1 MKISLYQANELASL
15 ELYVD
20 DDGVVDMEGWEAA
33 KVVVAEKQRAVC
45 AFIKNQS
52 AGVSMLDTAI
62 ASLLEKK
69 RVIEA
74 QQERLKAYLLDNMKE
89 HGVKSISALDGTFSA
104 TISYLRDESLQW
116 TCEPTDIP
124 MDFKTIKTVAS
135 PSKTLAKE
143 AILRGEPVSCAILTH
158 KDRLTIK

>member
-1 MKISLYQANELASL
+1 MKISLYQADQLASL
-15 ELYVD
+15 ELFVD
-20 DDGVVDMEGWEAA
+20 DDGVVDMEGWENA
-33 KVVVAEKQRAVC
+33 KMVVADKQRAVC
-45 AFIKNQS
+45 AHIKNQS
-52 AGVSMLDTAI
+52 AGVSMLETAI

-74 QQERLKAYLLDNMKE
+74 QQERLKAYLLENMKE
-89 HGVKSISALDGTFSA
+89 HGVKEIKALDGTFSA

-116 TCEPTDIP
+116 IEGVDIP
-124 MDFKTIKTVAS
+124 MGFKTIKTVAP

-143 AILRGEPVSCAILTH
+143 AILRGEPVSCAVLTH

>member
-45 AFIKNQS
+45 AFIKNQG
-52 AGVSMLDTAI
+52 AGVSMLDAAI
-62 ASLLEKK
+62 ASLVEKK
-69 RVIEA
+69 RVIVA
-74 QQERLKAYLLDNMKE
+74 QQERLKAYLLENMKE
-89 HGVKSISALDGTFSA
+89 HGVKEIKALDGTFSA

-116 TCEPTDIP
+116 IEGVEVP
-124 MDFKTIKTVAS
+124 MEFKTIKTVAT

-143 AILRGEPVSCAILTH
+143 AILRGEPVSCAVLTH

>member
-15 ELYVD
+15 ELFVD

-33 KVVVAEKQRAVC
+33 KMVVVDKQRAC
-45 AFIKNQS
+45 IAYIKNQS

-69 RVIEA
+69 RIIEN
-74 QQERLKAYLLDNMKE
+74 QQERLKAYLMENMKE
-89 HGVKSISALDGTFSA
+89 HGVKEIKALDGTFSA

-116 TCEPTDIP
+116 TCETADIP
-124 MDFKTIKTVAS
+124 MDFKTIKTVAT

-143 AILRGEPVSCAILTH
+143 AILRGEPVSCAVLTH

>member
-15 ELYVD
+15 EPYVD

-45 AFIKNQS
+45 AFIKNQG

-62 ASLLEKK
+62 ASLMEKK

-74 QQERLKAYLLDNMKE
+74 QQERLKAYLLENMKE
-89 HGVKSISALDGTFSA
+89 HGVKEIKALDGTFSA

-116 TCEPTDIP
+116 IEGVEVP
-124 MDFKTIKTVAS
+124 MEFKTIKTVAT

-143 AILRGEPVSCAILTH
+143 AILRGEPVSCAVLTN
-158 KDRLTIK
+158 KDRLTVK

>member
-45 AFIKNQS
+45 AFIKNQG
-52 AGVSMLDTAI
+52 AGVSMLDAAI
-62 ASLLEKK
+62 ASLVEKK

-74 QQERLKAYLLDNMKE
+74 QQERLKAYLLENMKE
-89 HGVKSISALDGTFSA
+89 HGVKEIKALDGTFSA

-116 TCEPTDIP
+116 IEGVEVP
-124 MDFKTIKTVAS
+124 MEFKTIKTTAS
-135 PSKTLAKE
+135 ASKTLAKE
-143 AILRGEPVSCAILTH
+143 AILRGEPVSCAVLTH

>member
-45 AFIKNQS
+45 AFIKNQG

-62 ASLLEKK
+62 ASLMEKK

-89 HGVKSISALDGTFSA
+89 HGVKEIKALDGTFSA

-116 TCEPTDIP
+116 IEGVDIP
-124 MDFKTIKTVAS
+124 MDFKTIKTVAT

-143 AILRGEPVSCAILTH
+143 AILRGEPVSCAVLTN
-158 KDRLTIK
+158 KDRLTVK

>member
-45 AFIKNQS
+45 AFIKNQG
-52 AGVSMLDTAI
+52 AGVSMLDAAI
-62 ASLLEKK
+62 ASLVEKK
-69 RVIEA
+69 RVIVA
-74 QQERLKAYLLDNMKE
+74 QQERLKAYLLENMKE
-89 HGVKSISALDGTFSA
+89 HGVKEIKALDGTFSA

-116 TCEPTDIP
+116 IEGVEVP
-124 MDFKTIKTVAS
+124 MEFKTIKTTAS
-135 PSKTLAKE
+135 ASKTLAKE
-143 AILRGEPVSCAILTH
+143 AILRGEPVSCAVLTH

>member
-15 ELYVD
+15 ELFVD
-20 DDGVVDMEGWEAA
+20 DDGVVDMEGWENA
-33 KVVVAEKQRAVC
+33 KMVVADKQRAVC

-52 AGVSMLDTAI
+52 AGVSMLETAI

-74 QQERLKAYLLDNMKE
+74 QQERLKAYLLENMKE
-89 HGVKSISALDGTFSA
+89 HGVKEIKALDGTFSA
-104 TISYLRDESLQW
+104 TISYLRDSELVW
-116 TCEPTDIP
+116 TCETADIP
-124 MDFKTIKTVAS
+124 MDFKTIKTVAT

-143 AILRGEPVSCAILTH
+143 AILRGEPVSCAVLTH

>member
-15 ELYVD
+15 ELFVD

-33 KVVVAEKQRAVC
+33 KMVVADKQRAVC
-45 AFIKNQS
+45 AFIKNQGV
-52 AGVSMLDTAI
+52 GVSMLDTAI

-69 RVIEA
+69 RIIEN
-74 QQERLKAYLLDNMKE
+74 QQERLKAYLLENMKE
-89 HGVKSISALDGTFSA
+89 HGVKEIKALDGTFSA

-116 TCEPTDIP
+116 IEGVEVP
-124 MDFKTIKTVAS
+124 MDFKTIKTVAT

-143 AILRGEPVSCAILTH
+143 AILRGDPVSCAVLTH

>member
-1 MKISLYQANELASL
+1 MKISLYQADQLASL
-15 ELYVD
+15 ELFVD
-20 DDGVVDMEGWEAA
+20 EDGVLDMEGWKHA
-33 KVVVAEKQRAVC
+33 KILVEQKQRAVC
-45 AFIKNQS
+45 AHIKNQS

-62 ASLLEKK
+62 AYLLEKK

-74 QQERLKAYLLDNMKE
+74 QQEKLKQYLRDNMRE
-89 HGVKSISALDGTFSA
+89 HGVKEIKALDGTFSA

-116 TCEPTDIP
+116 IEGVEVP
-124 MDFKTIKTVAS
+124 MGFKTIKTVAT

>member
-15 ELYVD
+15 ELFVD

-33 KVVVAEKQRAVC
+33 KMVVADKQRAVC
-45 AFIKNQS
+45 AHIKNQS

-74 QQERLKAYLLDNMKE
+74 QQERLKQYLLDNMRE
-89 HGVKSISALDGTFSA
+89 HGVKEIKALDGTFSA

-116 TCEPTDIP
+116 IEGVEVP
-124 MDFKTIKTVAS
+124 MDFKTIKTVAT

-143 AILRGEPVSCAILTH
+143 AILRGDPVSFAVLTH

>member
-15 ELYVD
+15 ELFVD

-33 KVVVAEKQRAVC
+33 KMVVADKQRAVC
-45 AFIKNQS
+45 AHIKNQS
-52 AGVSMLDTAI
+52 AGVEMLETAI

-74 QQERLKAYLLDNMKE
+74 QQERLKQYLLDNMRE
-89 HGVKSISALDGTFSA
+89 HGVKEIKALDGTFSA

-116 TCEPTDIP
+116 IEGVEVP
-124 MDFKTIKTVAS
+124 MDFKTIKTVAT

-143 AILRGEPVSCAILTH
+143 AILRGDPVSCAVLTH

>member
-1 MKISLYQANELASL
+1 MKISLYQADQLASL

-52 AGVSMLDTAI
+52 ASVSMLDTAI
-62 ASLLEKK
+62 VALMEKK

-74 QQERLKAYLLDNMKE
+74 QQERLKQHLLDNMRE

-116 TCEPTDIP
+116 IEGVDIP
-124 MDFKTIKTVAS
+124 MEFKTIKTVAT

-143 AILRGEPVSCAILTH
+143 AILRGEPVSCAVLTH
-158 KDRLTIK
+158 KDRLTVK

>member
-15 ELYVD
+15 ELFVD
-20 DDGVVDMEGWEAA
+20 DDGVVDMEGWENA
-33 KVVVAEKQRAVC
+33 KMVVADKQRAVC
-45 AFIKNQS
+45 AHIKNQS
-52 AGVSMLDTAI
+52 AGVSMLETAI

-74 QQERLKAYLLDNMKE
+74 QQERLKAYLLENMKE
-89 HGVKSISALDGTFSA
+89 HGVKEIKALDGTFSA

-116 TCEPTDIP
+116 IEGVDIP
-124 MDFKTIKTVAS
+124 MDFKTIKTTAT

-143 AILRGEPVSCAILTH
+143 AILRGEPVSCAVLTH

>member
-1 MKISLYQANELASL
+1 MKITLYQANELASL
-15 ELYVD
+15 ELFVD

-33 KVVVAEKQRAVC
+33 KMVVADKQRAVC
-45 AFIKNQS
+45 AHIKNQS
-52 AGVSMLDTAI
+52 AGVSMLETAI

-74 QQERLKAYLLDNMKE
+74 QQERLKQYLLDNMRE
-89 HGVKSISALDGTFSA
+89 HGVKEIKALDGTFSA

-116 TCEPTDIP
+116 IEGVEVP
-124 MDFKTIKTVAS
+124 MDFKTIKTVAT

-143 AILRGEPVSCAILTH
+143 AILRGDPVSFAVLTH

>member
-15 ELYVD
+15 ELFVD

-45 AFIKNQS
+45 AFIKNQG

-62 ASLLEKK
+62 ASLMEKK

-74 QQERLKAYLLDNMKE
+74 QQERLKAYLLENMKE
-89 HGVKSISALDGTFSA
+89 HGVKEIKALDGTFSA

-116 TCEPTDIP
+116 IEGVEVP
-124 MDFKTIKTVAS
+124 MEFKTIKTVAT

-143 AILRGEPVSCAILTH
+143 AILRGEPVSCAVLTH

>member
-45 AFIKNQS
+45 AFIKNQG

-62 ASLLEKK
+62 ASLMEKK

-116 TCEPTDIP
+116 IEGVEVP
-124 MDFKTIKTVAS
+124 MEFKTIKTTAS
-135 PSKTLAKE
+135 ASKTLAKE
-143 AILRGEPVSCAILTH
+143 AILRGEPVSCAVLTH

>member
-1 MKISLYQANELASL
+1 MKISLYQADQLASL
-15 ELYVD
+15 ELFVD
-20 DDGVVDMEGWEAA
+20 ENGEIDMDGWKHA
-33 KVVVAEKQRAVC
+33 KILVEQKQRAVC
-45 AFIKNQS
+45 AFIKNQG

-89 HGVKSISALDGTFSA
+89 HGVKEIKALDGTFSA

-124 MDFKTIKTVAS
+124 MDFKTIKTVAT

-143 AILRGEPVSCAILTH
+143 AILRGEPVSCAVLTH

>member
-1 MKISLYQANELASL
+1 MKISLYQADQLASL
-15 ELYVD
+15 ELFVD
-20 DDGVVDMEGWEAA
+20 DDGVLDMEGWKHA
-33 KVVVAEKQRAVC
+33 KILVEQKQRAVC
-45 AFIKNQS
+45 AFIKNQG

-62 ASLLEKK
+62 ASLMEKK

-74 QQERLKAYLLDNMKE
+74 QQERLKQYLLDNMRE

-116 TCEPTDIP
+116 IEGVEVP
-124 MDFKTIKTVAS
+124 MEFKTIKTVAT
-135 PSKTLAKE
+135 PSKTLVKE
-143 AILRGEPVSCAILTH
+143 AILRGEPVSCAVLVH

>member
-15 ELYVD
+15 ELFVD
-20 DDGVVDMEGWEAA
+20 ENGEIDMDGWKHA
-33 KVVVAEKQRAVC
+33 KVLVADKQRAVC
-45 AFIKNQS
+45 AHIKNQG
-52 AGVSMLDTAI
+52 AGVSMLETAI

-74 QQERLKAYLLDNMKE
+74 QQERLKAYLLENMKE
-89 HGVKSISALDGTFSA
+89 HVVKEIKALDGTFSA

-116 TCEPTDIP
+116 IEGVDIP
-124 MDFKTIKTVAS
+124 MDFKTIKTVAT

-143 AILRGEPVSCAILTH
+143 AILRGEPVSCAVLTH

>member
-1 MKISLYQANELASL
+1 
-15 ELYVD
+15 
-20 DDGVVDMEGWEAA
+20 MEGWEAA

-45 AFIKNQS
+45 AFIKNQGAS
-52 AGVSMLDTAI
+52 VSMLDSAI

-74 QQERLKAYLLDNMKE
+74 QQERLKQYLLDNMRE

-116 TCEPTDIP
+116 IEGVDIP
-124 MDFKTIKTVAS
+124 MDFKTIKTV

-143 AILRGEPVSCAILTH
+143 AILRGEPVSCAVLTH

>member
-45 AFIKNQS
+45 AFIKNQG

-62 ASLLEKK
+62 ASLMEKK

-89 HGVKSISALDGTFSA
+89 HGVKEIKALDGTFSA

-116 TCEPTDIP
+116 IEGVEVP
-124 MDFKTIKTVAS
+124 MEFKTIKTVAT

-143 AILRGEPVSCAILTH
+143 AILRGEPVSCAVLTN
-158 KDRLTIK
+158 KDRLTVK

>member
-15 ELYVD
+15 ELFVD

-33 KVVVAEKQRAVC
+33 KVVVADKQRAVC
-45 AFIKNQS
+45 AFIKNQG

-62 ASLLEKK
+62 ASLMEKK

-89 HGVKSISALDGTFSA
+89 HGVKEIKALDGTFSA

-116 TCEPTDIP
+116 IEGVEVP
-124 MDFKTIKTVAS
+124 MEFKTIKTTAS
-135 PSKTLAKE
+135 ASKTLAKE
-143 AILRGEPVSCAILTH
+143 AILRGEPVSCAVLTH

>member
-15 ELYVD
+15 ELFVD
-20 DDGVVDMEGWEAA
+20 ENGEIDMDGWKHA
-33 KVVVAEKQRAVC
+33 KVLVADKQRAVC
-45 AFIKNQS
+45 AHIKNQS
-52 AGVSMLDTAI
+52 AGVSMLETAI

-74 QQERLKAYLLDNMKE
+74 QQERLKAYLLENMKE
-89 HGVKSISALDGTFSA
+89 HGVKEIKALDGTFSA

-116 TCEPTDIP
+116 IEGVDIP
-124 MDFKTIKTVAS
+124 MDFKTIKTVAT

-143 AILRGEPVSCAILTH
+143 AILRGEPVSCAVLTH

>member
-15 ELYVD
+15 ELFVD

-45 AFIKNQS
+45 AFIKNQG
-52 AGVSMLDTAI
+52 AGVSMLNTAI
-62 ASLLEKK
+62 ASLMEKK

-89 HGVKSISALDGTFSA
+89 HGVKEIKALDGTFSA

-116 TCEPTDIP
+116 IEGVEVP
-124 MDFKTIKTVAS
+124 MEFKTIKTTAS
-135 PSKTLAKE
+135 ASKTLAKE
-143 AILRGEPVSCAILTH
+143 AILRGEPVSCAVLTH

>member
-15 ELYVD
+15 ELFVD

-52 AGVSMLDTAI
+52 ASVSMLDTAI
-62 ASLLEKK
+62 ASLIEKK

-104 TISYLRDESLQW
+104 TISYLRDESLQF
-116 TCEPTDIP
+116 TCEPADIP
-124 MDFKTIKTVAS
+124 MEFKTIKAT

-143 AILRGEPVSCAILTH
+143 AILRGEPVSCAVLTH

>member
-45 AFIKNQS
+45 AFIKNQG
-52 AGVSMLDTAI
+52 AGVSMLNTAI
-62 ASLLEKK
+62 ASLMEKK

-89 HGVKSISALDGTFSA
+89 HGVKEIKALDGTFSA

-116 TCEPTDIP
+116 IEGVEVP
-124 MDFKTIKTVAS
+124 MEFKTIKTTAS
-135 PSKTLAKE
+135 ASKTLAKE
-143 AILRGEPVSCAILTH
+143 AILRGEPVSCAVLTH

>member
-1 MKISLYQANELASL
+1 MKITLYQANELASL
-15 ELYVD
+15 ELFVD

-33 KVVVAEKQRAVC
+33 KMVVADKQRAVC
-45 AFIKNQS
+45 AHIKNQS

-62 ASLLEKK
+62 ASLMEKK

-74 QQERLKAYLLDNMKE
+74 QQERLKQYLLDNMRE
-89 HGVKSISALDGTFSA
+89 HGVKEIKALDGTFSA
-104 TISYLRDESLQW
+104 TISYLRDESLQFI
-116 TCEPTDIP
+116 EGVEVP
-124 MDFKTIKTVAS
+124 MEFKTIKTVAT

-143 AILRGEPVSCAILTH
+143 AILRGDPVSCAVLTH

>member
-1 MKISLYQANELASL
+1 MKISLYQADQLASL
-15 ELYVD
+15 ELFVD
-20 DDGVVDMEGWEAA
+20 ENGEIDMDGWKHA
-33 KVVVAEKQRAVC
+33 KILVEQKQRAVC
-45 AFIKNQS
+45 AFIKNQG
-52 AGVSMLDTAI
+52 AGVSMLDAAI

-74 QQERLKAYLLDNMKE
+74 QQERLKQYLLDNMRE

-116 TCEPTDIP
+116 IEGVDIP
-124 MDFKTIKTVAS
+124 MDFKTIKTVAT

-143 AILRGEPVSCAILTH
+143 AILRGEPVSCAVLTH

>member
-1 MKISLYQANELASL
+1 MKISLYQADQLASL
-15 ELYVD
+15 ELFVD
-20 DDGVVDMEGWEAA
+20 DDGVLDMEGWKHA
-33 KVVVAEKQRAVC
+33 KILVEQKQRAVC
-45 AFIKNQS
+45 AFIKNQG

-62 ASLLEKK
+62 ASLMEKK

-74 QQERLKAYLLDNMKE
+74 QQERLKQYLLDNMRE

-116 TCEPTDIP
+116 IEGVEVP
-124 MDFKTIKTVAS
+124 MEFKTIKTVAT
-135 PSKTLAKE
+135 PSKTLVKE

-158 KDRLTIK
+158 KDRLTVK

>member
-45 AFIKNQS
+45 AFIKNQG

-62 ASLLEKK
+62 ASLMEKK

-74 QQERLKAYLLDNMKE
+74 QQERLKQYLLDNMRE

-116 TCEPTDIP
+116 IEGVEVP
-124 MDFKTIKTVAS
+124 MEFKTIKTVAT

-143 AILRGEPVSCAILTH
+143 AILRGEPVSCAVLTN
-158 KDRLTIK
+158 KDRLTVK

>member
-15 ELYVD
+15 ELFVD
-20 DDGVVDMEGWEAA
+20 DDGVVDMDGWEAA

-45 AFIKNQS
+45 AFIKNQG

-62 ASLLEKK
+62 ASLMEKK

-74 QQERLKAYLLDNMKE
+74 QQERLKAYLLENMKE
-89 HGVKSISALDGTFSA
+89 HGVKEIKALDGTFSA

-116 TCEPTDIP
+116 IEGVEVP
-124 MDFKTIKTVAS
+124 MEFKTIKTTAS
-135 PSKTLAKE
+135 ASKTLAKE
-143 AILRGEPVSCAILTH
+143 AILRGEPVSCAVLTH

>member
-15 ELYVD
+15 ELFVD

-45 AFIKNQS
+45 AFIKNQG

-62 ASLLEKK
+62 ASLMEKK

-89 HGVKSISALDGTFSA
+89 HGVKEIKALDGTFSA

-116 TCEPTDIP
+116 IEGVEVP
-124 MDFKTIKTVAS
+124 MEFKTIKTVAT

-143 AILRGEPVSCAILTH
+143 AILRGEPVSCAVLTN
-158 KDRLTIK
+158 KDRLTVK

>member
-1 MKISLYQANELASL
+1 MKISLYQADQLASL
-15 ELYVD
+15 ELFVD

-45 AFIKNQS
+45 AFIKNQG

-62 ASLLEKK
+62 ASLMEKK

-74 QQERLKAYLLDNMKE
+74 QQERLKAYLLENMKE
-89 HGVKSISALDGTFSA
+89 HGVKEIKALDGTFSA

-116 TCEPTDIP
+116 IEGVEVP
-124 MDFKTIKTVAS
+124 MEFKTIKTVAT

-143 AILRGEPVSCAILTH
+143 AILRGEPVSCAVLTN
-158 KDRLTIK
+158 KDRLTVK